1 LSVANFS
8 KQIDG
13 KETALYT
20 LCNKVGAELA
30 ITNYGAKIVS
40 LMVPD
45 KNGSWIYF
53 DYVPGE
59 SNVREGKPDV
69 TGKLCV
75 IGSQLK
81 EDALEALFAA
91 K

>member
-1 LSVANFS
+1 MKNINTLSGLSVANFS

-45 KNGSWIYF
+45 KTENRPMSLLAII
-53 DYVPGE
+53 
-59 SNVREGKPDV
+59 R
-69 TGKLCV
+69 
-75 IGSQLK
+75 LK
-81 EDALEALFAA
+81 ST
-91 K
+91 

>member
-1 LSVANFS
+1 MKNINTLSGLSVANFS

-45 KNGSWIYF
+45 KNGKMTDVVIS
-53 DYVPGE
+53 VPFAVVME
-59 SNVREGKPDV
+59 IVSP
-69 TGKLCV
+69 
-75 IGSQLK
+75 
-81 EDALEALFAA
+81 LENSRSTVLLMTN
-91 K
+91 

>member
-1 LSVANFS
+1 MKNINTLSGLSVANFS

-40 LMVPD
+40 LMVP
-45 KNGSWIYF
+45 G
-53 DYVPGE
+53 
-59 SNVREGKPDV
+59 
-69 TGKLCV
+69 
-75 IGSQLK
+75 
-81 EDALEALFAA
+81 
-91 K
+91 